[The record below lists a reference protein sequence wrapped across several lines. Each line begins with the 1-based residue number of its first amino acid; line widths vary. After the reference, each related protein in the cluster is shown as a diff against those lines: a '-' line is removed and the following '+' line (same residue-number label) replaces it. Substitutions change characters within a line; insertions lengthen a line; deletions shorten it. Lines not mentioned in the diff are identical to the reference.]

1 MYKNP
6 YSILGIN
13 IDASKDEIKKAY
25 KEIALMCHPDKL
37 LNVQNEEEKNRK
49 IDRFKEATIAYEL
62 LIKDNYNITDE
73 DEINWKDIWST
84 LFKEDDDFKSTQD
97 ILKDVFVDMAN
108 IFIQNNI
115 RPKSYYTPKVS
126 NAERI
131 VHKINVQVTY
141 AEVANNVKK
150 KLRLILKDINDPI
163 FVDIYCA
170 GFPEIIKEYID
181 EEENEHDIV
190 ITMVFK
196 KLDNYDHIVSN
207 AGNID
212 LITSVDI
219 TLEEYLLGCEKDIL
233 YIDNNNLNIN
243 IPAFQKEYYEIPSKG
258 LKGGSLILNICV
270 KNIEKEKWDNL
281 SNLDKVEMIRILQ
294 SIYKMI

>member
-13 IDASKDEIKKAY
+13 TDASKDEIKKSY
-25 KEIALMCHPDKL
+25 KEIALTCHPDKL
-37 LNVQNEEEKNRK
+37 LNVENEGEKNRK
-49 IDRFKEATIAYEL
+49 IDKFKEATIAYEL
-62 LIKDNYNITDE
+62 LMKDKDNIIDE
-73 DEINWKDIWST
+73 DDMNWKDIWST
-84 LFKEDDDFKSTQD
+84 LFKEDDFKSTKD

-115 RPKSYYTPKVS
+115 RPQSYYKPKVS

-131 VHKINVQVTY
+131 VHKVNVQVTY

-150 KLRLILKDINDPI
+150 KLRLILKHIKDPI
-163 FVDIYCA
+163 FVDIYCR

-181 EEENEHDIV
+181 EEDNEHDII
-190 ITMVFK
+190 ITMVLK
-196 KLDNYDHIVSN
+196 KLDNYDHIISN
-207 AGNID
+207 TGSID
-212 LITSVDI
+212 LITSVDV
-219 TLEEYLLGCEKDIL
+219 TLEEYLLGCKKDIL
-233 YIDNNNLNIN
+233 YIDNNNLNIC
-243 IPAFQKEYYEIPSKG
+243 IPEFQKEYYEIAAKG

-270 KNIEKEKWDNL
+270 KNIEKEKWDKLCNM
-281 SNLDKVEMIRILQ
+281 DKVEMIRILQ

>member
-1 MYKNP
+1 
-6 YSILGIN
+6 
-13 IDASKDEIKKAY
+13 
-25 KEIALMCHPDKL
+25 
-37 LNVQNEEEKNRK
+37 
-49 IDRFKEATIAYEL
+49 
-62 LIKDNYNITDE
+62 
-73 DEINWKDIWST
+73 
-84 LFKEDDDFKSTQD
+84 
-97 ILKDVFVDMAN
+97 LKDVFVDMAN

-115 RPKSYYTPKVS
+115 RPQSYYKPKVS

-163 FVDIYCA
+163 FVDIYCG

-190 ITMVFK
+190 ITMLFK
-196 KLDNYDHIVSN
+196 RLDNYDHIVSN

-294 SIYKMI
+294 NIYKMI